1 MELVFE
7 QKYGKIVD
15 YSLFGDGYI
24 IIGFSEGYVAH
35 ISTHKKELKDEISSE
50 RVFNTTLD
58 AMCTNDILYKLAVA
72 GEGII
77 KFYNVS
83 TWKEIKHERI
93 TIQRK
98 VGKIT
103 KMEWSNNG

>member
-1 MELVFE
+1 
-7 QKYGKIVD
+7 
-15 YSLFGDGYI
+15 
-24 IIGFSEGYVAH
+24 
-35 ISTHKKELKDEISSE
+35 
-50 RVFNTTLD
+50 
-58 AMCTNDILYKLAVA
+58 MCTSDSLYKLAVA

-103 KMEWSNNG
+103 KMEWSSNGQLLVITTANGHVYGYLTSVPALFSCNKNIVANLTSFTELCLIDCSK